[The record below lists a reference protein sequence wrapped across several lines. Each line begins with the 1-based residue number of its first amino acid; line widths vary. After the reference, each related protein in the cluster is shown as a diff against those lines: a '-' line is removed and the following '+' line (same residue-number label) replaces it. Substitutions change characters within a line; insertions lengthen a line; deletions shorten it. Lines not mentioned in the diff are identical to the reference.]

1 MLYNYRKVFEKYKN
15 DYNLKQA
22 LANKEIYK
30 IAKGLYSD
38 NPSVH
43 HLSVITKKVISGYS
57 AYYYNLTDIIS
68 KEITVYTNRNVTIFF
83 KIFYDISYD
92 ISCDISYDMI

>member
-1 MLYNYRKVFEKYKN
+1 MLYNNREAFEKYKN

-38 NPSVH
+38 NSSVH
-43 HLSVITKKVISGYS
+43 YYLLLEKKSICSNKWS
-57 AYYYNLTDIIS
+57 FCILLL
-68 KEITVYTNRNVTIFF
+68 
-83 KIFYDISYD
+83 
-92 ISCDISYDMI
+92 